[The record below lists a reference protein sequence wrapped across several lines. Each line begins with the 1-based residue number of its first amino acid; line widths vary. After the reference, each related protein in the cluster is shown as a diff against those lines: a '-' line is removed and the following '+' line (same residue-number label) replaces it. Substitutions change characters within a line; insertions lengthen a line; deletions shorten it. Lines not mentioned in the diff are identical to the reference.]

1 MIFEFDPN
9 YNINRSD
16 SDKDTQDNNSL
27 GGKGG
32 LFDRVPGG
40 SRVAGLP
47 TDPSV
52 KPMVVQVR
60 IKVNPFR

>member
-9 YNINRSD
+9 DNINRSD

-32 LFDRVPGG
+32 LLDRVPSG

-52 KPMVVQVR
+52 KHMVVQVR
-60 IKVNPFR
+60 TKVNPFR